1 MPHDSSPLDHHHD
14 YFPKIAS
21 SHEDPSERRGG
32 LSSVDLGLL
41 IKKLVRC
48 GRKDI
53 GGESMTR
60 IFGVRSCKALACQEC
75 SPFEHFCGFQAEFTA
90 ITR

>member
-1 MPHDSSPLDHHHD
+1 MPHDSSPYDHHLD

-41 IKKLVRC
+41 IKKTCEVW
-48 GRKDI
+48 
-53 GGESMTR
+53 
-60 IFGVRSCKALACQEC
+60 
-75 SPFEHFCGFQAEFTA
+75 
-90 ITR
+90 